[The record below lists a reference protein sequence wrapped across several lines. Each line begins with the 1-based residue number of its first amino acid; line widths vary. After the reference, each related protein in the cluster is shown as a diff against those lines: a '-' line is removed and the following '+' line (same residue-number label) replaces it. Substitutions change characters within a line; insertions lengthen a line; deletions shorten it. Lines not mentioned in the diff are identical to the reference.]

1 MNLLQAAMG
10 CCVSSSAPMAGA
22 AVSTGCLPAA
32 AAIMVCLQLYR
43 FYPRTTDPRVR
54 LQR

>member
-1 MNLLQAAMG
+1 
-10 CCVSSSAPMAGA
+10 MAGAAAA

-32 AAIMVCLQLYR
+32 AAAAAIMVCLQLHR